1 METESPSA
9 ASLHHAGSM
18 THGQASTRRH
28 SMRMNKWLTAAA
40 IMAVSASLAIA
51 MPQEEGKGWGGHRGH
66 RGAMSEKL
74 AQKLNLTDA
83 QKQQV
88 RDLDKA
94 FHQDNKAFFESTRQ
108 TRQELRAAKE
118 ANDTAKLNSLKPTVD
133 SQMAQMKQ
141 LRDAQD
147 AKILSILTPD
157 QQTQF
162 KALKA
167 EREAKWQSKRS

>member
-1 METESPSA
+1 
-9 ASLHHAGSM
+9 
-18 THGQASTRRH
+18 
-28 SMRMNKWLTAAA
+28 MRMNKWLAAA
-40 IMAVSASLAIA
+40 AVMAVSASLAIA
-51 MPQEEGKGWGGHRGH
+51 MPQEGKGWGGGHRGH

-83 QKQQV
+83 QKQQI
-88 RDLDKA
+88 RDLSKA
-94 FHQDNKAFFESTRQ
+94 FRQDNKAFFESARQ

-118 ANDTAKLNSLKPTVD
+118 ANDTAKLNSLKPTVE
-133 SQMAQMKQ
+133 SQKAQFKQ

-162 KALKA
+162 KALQAKRA
-167 EREAKWQSKRS
+167 ERWQKRSQQ

>member
-1 METESPSA
+1 
-9 ASLHHAGSM
+9 
-18 THGQASTRRH
+18 
-28 SMRMNKWLTAAA
+28 MRMNKWLTAAA

-51 MPQEEGKGWGGHRGH
+51 MPQEGKGWGGHRGH

-94 FHQDNKAFFESTRQ
+94 FRQDNKAFFESARQ
-108 TRQELRAAKE
+108 TRQEVRAAKE
-118 ANDTAKLNSLKPTVD
+118 ANDTAKLQSLKPAVD
-133 SQMAQMKQ
+133 AQMAQMKQ
-141 LRDAQD
+141 LREAQD

-157 QQTQF
+157 QQAQF
-162 KALKA
+162 KALK
-167 EREAKWQSKRS
+167 QSRRSQR